1 MNRGCQSFLQTF
13 HLPETI
19 RSTRRW
25 SWPTVAEP
33 IRKLLDK
40 GYRVVAVDL
49 FYIGESRIV
58 SLDFLFALVILAIG
72 DRPQG
77 CRAAK
82 FLPLPVGSVQR
93 QVIPS
98 WSSPSASVCPWRL

>member
-1 MNRGCQSFLQTF
+1 M
-13 HLPETI
+13 
-19 RSTRRW
+19 
-25 SWPTVAEP
+25 AEP

-40 GYRVVAVDL
+40 DYRVVAVDP

-72 DRPQG
+72 ERPQG

-82 FLPLPVGSVQR
+82 SLPVPVGSVQR

-98 WSSPSASVCPWRL
+98 WSSPSASVCPWRP